1 MSLLGNIWVK
11 LGLRSDDFN
20 KGMDKAHSRAEKFG
34 TAIGKIGAKMV
45 LAWAAV
51 GVAVTR
57 MFKASVDN
65 YQQQEAANRKLQN
78 ALRNTGSAI
87 GTNYDELKR
96 YASELQRVNG
106 FADDATMNAMATLTT
121 FRSVQGDVFKAT
133 IKAAQD
139 MAAFMGTDLNS
150 AVQQLGKALEAP
162 EVGLTMLRRSGV
174 VFTKEMTDGIKA
186 MVKEGKT
193 YEAQLLILEEVNK
206 RFGGAAAA
214 QAETAAGQWQRV
226 KNAFSDLTEYIGRS
240 SEASRGLAR
249 GLAETLEFADRIIS
263 AKSLSAWQKFWAII
277 NSGSKAATEALEAED
292 AERDRVAANVK
303 RHTDTVMA
311 GVRSVEDARA
321 ALAKQEQI
329 YNEAQAKGWKDRAA
343 ESKGAVDA
351 LNAYIT
357 AADEQAEK
365 DRQAAAAA
373 AKEQEEWRKKH
384 TGILNELKDEIA
396 AKEELLAM
404 AKDYT
409 EIRKLNEELKLLRE
423 RQQLLQGGGRPTDN
437 NIAEVDSYGIFKK
450 AGNTP
455 GLEKMLESGI
465 DTSGLK
471 ASTEDVNRWT
481 KSLYDSID
489 VAQEFGAAIQ
499 RGVLDAFDEL
509 ANAIGTGDW
518 DTSALAKALLTP
530 LADAAISAG
539 TIILTTGEA
548 LTALKTALID
558 LFGGGPTGAML
569 AGGALLAVGFAAKAG
584 LAAITRGSTSAGSG
598 GGNPYTYAGGYGAAA
613 SGAGYGGQIELSG
626 SVTVKG
632 QDIQIALDNYN
643 NNRRR

>member
-34 TAIGKIGAKMV
+34 TAVGKIGAKMV

-162 EVGLTMLRRSGV
+162 EMGLTMLRRSGV

-226 KNAFSDLTEYIGRS
+226 KNAFGDLTEYIGRS

-373 AKEQEEWRKKH
+373 AKEQAEWAKQH
-384 TGILNELKDEIA
+384 SGILNQLKDEIA
-396 AKEELLAM
+396 AKEQLLNM
-404 AKDYT
+404 ANDHT
-409 EIRKLNEELKLLRE
+409 EIARLQEELRLLKE
-423 RQQLLQGGGRPTDN
+423 RQKYITDGISTATIGAVKAPGNGVAEATVPISIDTTPLQHSTD
-437 NIAEVDSYGIFKK
+437 EVDDFIDKLKK
-450 AGNTP
+450 QQ
-455 GLEKMLESGI
+455 EKVEDISNGF
-465 DTSGLK
+465 
-471 ASTEDVNRWT
+471 ASALQN
-481 KSLYDSID
+481 
-489 VAQEFGAAIQ
+489 GM
-499 RGVLDAFDEL
+499 LDALDEL
-509 ANAIGTGDW
+509 AVAIGSGEW
-518 DTSALAKALLTP
+518 DTGAMLKALVTP
-530 LADAAISAG
+530 LADMAISAG
-539 TIILTTGEA
+539 VIISGLGEAIQAMKTSLTTLQGPVA
-548 LTALKTALID
+548 IAAGAALI
-558 LFGGGPTGAML
+558 A
-569 AGGALLAVGFAAKAG
+569 AGVAAKAG
-584 LAAITRGSTSAGSG
+584 LAAIARNGGSGSTSGSA
-598 GGNPYTYAGGYGAAA
+598 GNPYTYAGGYGAAA
-613 SGAGYGGQIELSG
+613 AGAGYGGQIELSAN
-626 SVTVKG
+626 VTVKG

>member
-373 AKEQEEWRKKH
+373 AKEQAEWAKQH
-384 TGILNELKDEIA
+384 SGILNQLKDEIA
-396 AKEELLAM
+396 AKEQLLNM
-404 AKDYT
+404 ANDHT
-409 EIRKLNEELKLLRE
+409 EIARLQEELRLLKE
-423 RQQLLQGGGRPTDN
+423 RQKYITDGISTATIGAVKAPGNGVAEATVPISIDTTPLQHSTD
-437 NIAEVDSYGIFKK
+437 EVDAFVDKLKK
-450 AGNTP
+450 QQ
-455 GLEKMLESGI
+455 EKVEDISNGF
-465 DTSGLK
+465 
-471 ASTEDVNRWT
+471 ASALQN
-481 KSLYDSID
+481 
-489 VAQEFGAAIQ
+489 GM
-499 RGVLDAFDEL
+499 LDALDEL
-509 ANAIGTGDW
+509 AVAIGSGEW
-518 DTSALAKALLTP
+518 DTGAMLKALVTP
-530 LADAAISAG
+530 LADMAISAG
-539 TIILTTGEA
+539 VIISGLGEA
-548 LTALKTALID
+548 IEAMKTSLTSLQGPVAIAAGAALI
-558 LFGGGPTGAML
+558 A
-569 AGGALLAVGFAAKAG
+569 AGVAAKAG
-584 LAAITRGSTSAGSG
+584 LAAIAKNGGSGSTAGG
-598 GGNPYTYAGGYGAAA
+598 GGNPYTYAGGFGAAA
-613 SGAGYGGQIELSG
+613 AGAGYGGQIELSG

>member
-34 TAIGKIGAKMV
+34 TAVGKIGAKMV

-57 MFKASVDN
+57 MFKASVEN

-277 NSGSKAATEALEAED
+277 SNGSKAATEALEAED

-373 AKEQEEWRKKH
+373 AKEQAEWAKQH
-384 TGILNELKDEIA
+384 SGILNQLKDEIA
-396 AKEELLAM
+396 AKEQLLNM
-404 AKDYT
+404 ANDHT
-409 EIRKLNEELKLLRE
+409 EIARLQEELRLLKE
-423 RQQLLQGGGRPTDN
+423 RQKYITDGISTATIGAVKAPGNGVAEATVPISIDTTPLQHSTD
-437 NIAEVDSYGIFKK
+437 EVDDFIDKLKK
-450 AGNTP
+450 QQ
-455 GLEKMLESGI
+455 EKVEDISNGF
-465 DTSGLK
+465 
-471 ASTEDVNRWT
+471 ASALQN
-481 KSLYDSID
+481 
-489 VAQEFGAAIQ
+489 GM
-499 RGVLDAFDEL
+499 LDALDEL
-509 ANAIGTGDW
+509 AVAIGTGEW
-518 DTSALAKALLTP
+518 DTGAMLKALVTP
-530 LADAAISAG
+530 LADMAISAG
-539 TIILTTGEA
+539 VIISGLGEAIQAMKTSLTT
-548 LTALKTALID
+548 LQ
-558 LFGGGPTGAML
+558 GPVAIAAGAAFIA
-569 AGGALLAVGFAAKAG
+569 AGVAAKAG
-584 LAAITRGSTSAGSG
+584 LAAIARNGGSGSTSGSA
-598 GGNPYTYAGGYGAAA
+598 GNPYTYAGGYGAAA
-613 SGAGYGGQIELSG
+613 AGAGYGGQIELSG
-626 SVTVKG
+626 NVTVKG

>member
-174 VFTKEMTDGIKA
+174 VFTKEMTDGINA

-263 AKSLSAWQKFWAII
+263 AKSAWQKFWAII
-277 NSGSKAATEALEAED
+277 SNGSKAATEALEAED

-329 YNEAQAKGWKDRAA
+329 YNEAQAKGWKYRAA

-373 AKEQEEWRKKH
+373 AKEQVEWAKQH
-384 TGILNELKDEIA
+384 SGILNQLKDEIA
-396 AKEELLAM
+396 AKEQLLNM
-404 AKDYT
+404 ANDHT
-409 EIRKLNEELKLLRE
+409 EIARLQEELRLLKE
-423 RQQLLQGGGRPTDN
+423 RQKYITDGISTATIGAVKAPGNGVAEATVPISIDTTPLQHSTD
-437 NIAEVDSYGIFKK
+437 EVDDFIDKLKK
-450 AGNTP
+450 QQ
-455 GLEKMLESGI
+455 EKVEDISNGF
-465 DTSGLK
+465 
-471 ASTEDVNRWT
+471 ASALQN
-481 KSLYDSID
+481 
-489 VAQEFGAAIQ
+489 GM
-499 RGVLDAFDEL
+499 LDALDEL
-509 ANAIGTGDW
+509 AVAIGSGEW
-518 DTSALAKALLTP
+518 DTGAMLKALVTP
-530 LADAAISAG
+530 LADMAISAG
-539 TIILTTGEA
+539 VIVSGLGEAIQAMKTSLTTLQGPVA
-548 LTALKTALID
+548 IAAGAALI
-558 LFGGGPTGAML
+558 A
-569 AGGALLAVGFAAKAG
+569 AGVAAKAG
-584 LAAITRGSTSAGSG
+584 LAAIARNGGSGSTSGSA
-598 GGNPYTYAGGYGAAA
+598 GNPYTYAGGYGAAA
-613 SGAGYGGQIELSG
+613 AGAGYGGQIELSG

>member
-34 TAIGKIGAKMV
+34 TAVGKIGAKMV

-57 MFKASVDN
+57 MFKASVEN

-357 AADEQAEK
+357 AADEQTEK

-373 AKEQEEWRKKH
+373 AKEQAEWAKQH
-384 TGILNELKDEIA
+384 SGILNQLKDEIA
-396 AKEELLAM
+396 AKEQLLNM
-404 AKDYT
+404 ANDHT
-409 EIRKLNEELKLLRE
+409 EIARLQEELRLLKE
-423 RQQLLQGGGRPTDN
+423 RQKYITDGISTATIGAVKAPGNGVAEATVPISIDTTPLQHSTD
-437 NIAEVDSYGIFKK
+437 EVDDFIDKLKK
-450 AGNTP
+450 QQ
-455 GLEKMLESGI
+455 EKVEDISNGF
-465 DTSGLK
+465 
-471 ASTEDVNRWT
+471 ASALQN
-481 KSLYDSID
+481 
-489 VAQEFGAAIQ
+489 GM
-499 RGVLDAFDEL
+499 LDALDEL
-509 ANAIGTGDW
+509 AVAIGTGD
-518 DTSALAKALLTP
+518 
-530 LADAAISAG
+530 G
-539 TIILTTGEA
+539 TRA
-548 LTALKTALID
+548 
-558 LFGGGPTGAML
+558 
-569 AGGALLAVGFAAKAG
+569 
-584 LAAITRGSTSAGSG
+584 RC
-598 GGNPYTYAGGYGAAA
+598 
-613 SGAGYGGQIELSG
+613 
-626 SVTVKG
+626 
-632 QDIQIALDNYN
+632 
-643 NNRRR
+643 

>member
-34 TAIGKIGAKMV
+34 TAVGKIGAKMV

-57 MFKASVDN
+57 MFKASVEN

-121 FRSVQGDVFKAT
+121 FRNVQGDVFKDT

-162 EVGLTMLRRSGV
+162 ETGLLALRRAGV
-174 VFTKEMTDGIKA
+174 VFSKETQDGIKA
-186 MVKEGKT
+186 LVKEGKT
-193 YEAQLLILEEVNK
+193 YEAQLLILEEVHK

-226 KNAFSDLTEYIGRS
+226 KNAFGDLTEYIGRS

-357 AADEQAEK
+357 AADEQAER

-373 AKEQEEWRKKH
+373 AKEQAEWAKQH
-384 TGILNELKDEIA
+384 SGILNQLKDEIA
-396 AKEELLAM
+396 AKEQLLNM
-404 AKDYT
+404 ANDHT
-409 EIRKLNEELKLLRE
+409 EIARLQEELRLLKE
-423 RQQLLQGGGRPTDN
+423 RQKYITDGISTATIGAVKAPGNGVAEATVPISIDTTPLQHSTD
-437 NIAEVDSYGIFKK
+437 EVDAFIDKLKK
-450 AGNTP
+450 QQ
-455 GLEKMLESGI
+455 EKVEDISNGF
-465 DTSGLK
+465 
-471 ASTEDVNRWT
+471 ASALQN
-481 KSLYDSID
+481 
-489 VAQEFGAAIQ
+489 GM
-499 RGVLDAFDEL
+499 LDALDEL
-509 ANAIGTGDW
+509 AVAIGSGEW
-518 DTSALAKALLTP
+518 DTGAMLKALVTP
-530 LADAAISAG
+530 LADMAISAG
-539 TIILTTGEA
+539 VIVSGLGEA
-548 LTALKTALID
+548 IEAMKTSLTSLQGPIAIAAGAALI
-558 LFGGGPTGAML
+558 A
-569 AGGALLAVGFAAKAG
+569 AGVAAKAG
-584 LAAITRGSTSAGSG
+584 LAAIARNGGSGSTSGSA
-598 GGNPYTYAGGYGAAA
+598 GNPYTYAGGYGAAA
-613 SGAGYGGQIELSG
+613 AGAGYGGQIELSAN
-626 SVTVKG
+626 VTVKG

>member
-34 TAIGKIGAKMV
+34 TAVGKIGAKMV

-57 MFKASVDN
+57 MFKASVEN

-121 FRSVQGDVFKAT
+121 FRNVQGDVFKDT
-133 IKAAQD
+133 IRAAQD
-139 MAAFMGTDLNS
+139 MAAFMGTDLNG

-162 EVGLTMLRRSGV
+162 ETGLLALRRAGV
-174 VFTKEMTDGIKA
+174 VFSKETQDGIKA
-186 MVKEGKT
+186 LVKEGKT
-193 YEAQLLILEEVNK
+193 YEAQLLILEEVHK

-226 KNAFSDLTEYIGRS
+226 KNAFGDLTEYIGRS

-357 AADEQAEK
+357 AADEQAER

-373 AKEQEEWRKKH
+373 AKEQAEWAKQH
-384 TGILNELKDEIA
+384 SGILNQLKDEIA
-396 AKEELLAM
+396 AKEQLLNM
-404 AKDYT
+404 ANDHT
-409 EIRKLNEELKLLRE
+409 EIARLQEELRLLKE
-423 RQQLLQGGGRPTDN
+423 RQKYITDGISTATIGAVKAPGNGVAEATVPISIDTTPLQHSTD
-437 NIAEVDSYGIFKK
+437 EVDDFIDKLKK
-450 AGNTP
+450 QQ
-455 GLEKMLESGI
+455 EKVEDISNGF
-465 DTSGLK
+465 
-471 ASTEDVNRWT
+471 ASALQN
-481 KSLYDSID
+481 
-489 VAQEFGAAIQ
+489 GM
-499 RGVLDAFDEL
+499 LDALDEL
-509 ANAIGTGDW
+509 AVAIGSGEW
-518 DTSALAKALLTP
+518 DTGAMLKALVTP
-530 LADAAISAG
+530 LADMAISAG
-539 TIILTTGEA
+539 VIVSGLGEAIQAMKTSLTTLQGPIA
-548 LTALKTALID
+548 IAAGAALI
-558 LFGGGPTGAML
+558 A
-569 AGGALLAVGFAAKAG
+569 AGVAAKAG
-584 LAAITRGSTSAGSG
+584 LAAIARNGGSGSTSGSA
-598 GGNPYTYAGGYGAAA
+598 GNPYTYAGGYGAAA
-613 SGAGYGGQIELSG
+613 AGAGYGGQIELSAN
-626 SVTVKG
+626 VTVKG

>member
-11 LGLRSDDFN
+11 LGLKSDDFQR
-20 KGMDKAHSRAEKFG
+20 GMDKAHSRAEKFG

-139 MAAFMGTDLNS
+139 MAAFMGTDLNT

-174 VFTKEMTDGIKA
+174 VFTQEMTDGIKA

-214 QAETAAGQWQRV
+214 QAETAAGQWKRV
-226 KNAFSDLTEYIGRS
+226 SNAFGDLTEHIGRS

-249 GLAETLEFADRIIS
+249 GLAETLEFADSIIS

-277 NSGSKAATEALEAED
+277 SNGSKAATKALEAED

-311 GVRSVEDARA
+311 GVRSVEDART
-321 ALAKQEQI
+321 ALAQQEQI

-357 AADEQAEK
+357 AADEQAER
-365 DRQAAAAA
+365 DREAAAAA
-373 AKEQEEWRKKH
+373 AKEQAEWAKQH
-384 TGILNELKDEIA
+384 SGILNQLNDEIA
-396 AKEELLAM
+396 AKETLLNM
-404 AKDYT
+404 AQDRT
-409 EIRKLNEELKLLRE
+409 EIARLQEELRLLRE
-423 RQQLLQGGGRPTDN
+423 RQKYITDGVSTATIGAVSAPTGKAEASVPISIDTTPLQHSTDD
-437 NIAEVDSYGIFKK
+437 VDAF
-450 AGNTP
+450 
-455 GLEKMLESGI
+455 LEKLRKQQEQAEDISNGF
-465 DTSGLK
+465 
-471 ASTEDVNRWT
+471 ASALQN
-481 KSLYDSID
+481 
-489 VAQEFGAAIQ
+489 GM
-499 RGVLDAFDEL
+499 LDALDEL

-518 DTSALAKALLTP
+518 DTGAMLKALVTP
-530 LADAAISAG
+530 LADMAISAG
-539 TIILTTGEA
+539 VIVSGLGEA
-548 LTALKTALID
+548 IEAMKTSLTSLQGPVAIAAGAALI
-558 LFGGGPTGAML
+558 A
-569 AGGALLAVGFAAKAG
+569 AGVAAKAG
-584 LAAITRGSTSAGSG
+584 LAAIAKNGGSGSTAGSA
-598 GGNPYTYAGGYGAAA
+598 GNPYTYAGGFGAAA
-613 SGAGYGGQIELSG
+613 AGAGYGGQIELSG

>member
-226 KNAFSDLTEYIGRS
+226 RNAFSDLTEYIGRS

-311 GVRSVEDARA
+311 GVQNVEDARA

-373 AKEQEEWRKKH
+373 AKEQAEWAKQH
-384 TGILNELKDEIA
+384 SGILNQLKDEIA
-396 AKEELLAM
+396 AKEQLLNM
-404 AKDYT
+404 ANDHT
-409 EIRKLNEELKLLRE
+409 EIARLQEELRLLKE
-423 RQQLLQGGGRPTDN
+423 RQKYITDGISTATIGAVKAPGNGVAEATVPISIDTTPLQHTTD
-437 NIAEVDSYGIFKK
+437 EVDAFVDKLKK
-450 AGNTP
+450 QQ
-455 GLEKMLESGI
+455 EKVEDISNGF
-465 DTSGLK
+465 
-471 ASTEDVNRWT
+471 ASALQN
-481 KSLYDSID
+481 
-489 VAQEFGAAIQ
+489 GM
-499 RGVLDAFDEL
+499 LDALDEL
-509 ANAIGTGDW
+509 AVAIGTGEW
-518 DTSALAKALLTP
+518 DTGAMLKALVTP
-530 LADAAISAG
+530 LADMAISAG
-539 TIILTTGEA
+539 VIISGLGEAIQAMKTSLTTLQGPVA
-548 LTALKTALID
+548 IAAGAALI
-558 LFGGGPTGAML
+558 A
-569 AGGALLAVGFAAKAG
+569 AGVAAKAG
-584 LAAITRGSTSAGSG
+584 LAAIARNGGSGSTSGSA
-598 GGNPYTYAGGYGAAA
+598 GNPYTYAGGYGAAA
-613 SGAGYGGQIELSG
+613 AGAGYGGQIELSG

>member
-34 TAIGKIGAKMV
+34 TAVGKIGAKMV

-57 MFKASVDN
+57 MFKASVEN

-174 VFTKEMTDGIKA
+174 VFTKEMTDGINA

-226 KNAFSDLTEYIGRS
+226 SNAFGDLTEHIGRS

-373 AKEQEEWRKKH
+373 AKEQAEWAKQH
-384 TGILNELKDEIA
+384 SGILNQLKDEIA
-396 AKEELLAM
+396 AKEQLLNM
-404 AKDYT
+404 ANDHT
-409 EIRKLNEELKLLRE
+409 EIARLQEELRLLKE
-423 RQQLLQGGGRPTDN
+423 RQKYITDGISTATIGAVKAPGNGVAEATVPISIDTTPLQHSTD
-437 NIAEVDSYGIFKK
+437 EVDAFVDKLKK
-450 AGNTP
+450 QQ
-455 GLEKMLESGI
+455 EKVEDISNGF
-465 DTSGLK
+465 
-471 ASTEDVNRWT
+471 ASALQN
-481 KSLYDSID
+481 
-489 VAQEFGAAIQ
+489 GM
-499 RGVLDAFDEL
+499 LDALDEL
-509 ANAIGTGDW
+509 AVAIGSGEW
-518 DTSALAKALLTP
+518 DTAEVGSGSTRYGPITGKPSDYLQPGKALDCFG
-530 LADAAISAG
+530 ADADLSYKEIMVKYA
-539 TIILTTGEA
+539 
-548 LTALKTALID
+548 TANYVSHYFTMAQ
-558 LFGGGPTGAML
+558 
-569 AGGALLAVGFAAKAG
+569 
-584 LAAITRGSTSAGSG
+584 S
-598 GGNPYTYAGGYGAAA
+598 
-613 SGAGYGGQIELSG
+613 
-626 SVTVKG
+626 
-632 QDIQIALDNYN
+632 QDIQIRTSGYAKFASQQIPQAILDGAPVTVTGIASIYTGSTPPGVQISLIDEPSVSVVLE
-643 NNRRR
+643 

>member
-34 TAIGKIGAKMV
+34 TAVGKIGAKMV

-57 MFKASVDN
+57 MFKASVEN

-121 FRSVQGDVFKAT
+121 FRNVQGDVFKDT
-133 IKAAQD
+133 IRAAQD

-150 AVQQLGKALEAP
+150 TVQQLGKALEAP
-162 EVGLTMLRRSGV
+162 ETGLLALRRAGV
-174 VFTKEMTDGIKA
+174 VFSKETQDGIKA
-186 MVKEGKT
+186 LVKEGKT
-193 YEAQLLILEEVNK
+193 YEAQLLILEEVHK

-226 KNAFSDLTEYIGRS
+226 KNAFGDLTEYIGRS

-373 AKEQEEWRKKH
+373 AKEQAEWAKQH
-384 TGILNELKDEIA
+384 SGILNQLKDEIA
-396 AKEELLAM
+396 AKEQLLNM
-404 AKDYT
+404 ANDHT
-409 EIRKLNEELKLLRE
+409 EIARLQEELRLLKE
-423 RQQLLQGGGRPTDN
+423 RQKYITDGISTATIGAVKAPGNGVAEATVPISIDTTPLQHSTD
-437 NIAEVDSYGIFKK
+437 EVDDFIDKLKK
-450 AGNTP
+450 QQ
-455 GLEKMLESGI
+455 EKVEDISNGF
-465 DTSGLK
+465 
-471 ASTEDVNRWT
+471 ASALQN
-481 KSLYDSID
+481 
-489 VAQEFGAAIQ
+489 GM
-499 RGVLDAFDEL
+499 LDALDEL
-509 ANAIGTGDW
+509 AVAIGSGEW
-518 DTSALAKALLTP
+518 DTGAMLKALVTP
-530 LADAAISAG
+530 LADMAISAG
-539 TIILTTGEA
+539 VIVSGLGEAIQAMKTSLTTLQGPIA
-548 LTALKTALID
+548 IAAGAALI
-558 LFGGGPTGAML
+558 A
-569 AGGALLAVGFAAKAG
+569 AGVAAKAG
-584 LAAITRGSTSAGSG
+584 LAAIARNGGSGSTSGSA
-598 GGNPYTYAGGYGAAA
+598 GNPYTYAGGYGAAA
-613 SGAGYGGQIELSG
+613 AGAGYGGQIELSG

>member
-277 NSGSKAATEALEAED
+277 SNGSKAATEALEAED

-373 AKEQEEWRKKH
+373 AKEQAEWAKQH
-384 TGILNELKDEIA
+384 SGILNQLKDEIA
-396 AKEELLAM
+396 AKEQLLNM
-404 AKDYT
+404 ANDHT
-409 EIRKLNEELKLLRE
+409 EIARLQEELRLLKE
-423 RQQLLQGGGRPTDN
+423 RQKYITDGISTATIGAVKAPGNGVAEATVPISIDTTPLQHSTD
-437 NIAEVDSYGIFKK
+437 EVDAFVDKLKK
-450 AGNTP
+450 QQ
-455 GLEKMLESGI
+455 EKVEDISNGF
-465 DTSGLK
+465 
-471 ASTEDVNRWT
+471 ASALQN
-481 KSLYDSID
+481 
-489 VAQEFGAAIQ
+489 GM
-499 RGVLDAFDEL
+499 LDALDEL
-509 ANAIGTGDW
+509 AVAIGTGEW
-518 DTSALAKALLTP
+518 DTGAMLKALVTP
-530 LADAAISAG
+530 LADMAISAG
-539 TIILTTGEA
+539 VIVSGLGEAIQAMKTSLTTLQGPVA
-548 LTALKTALID
+548 IAAGAALI
-558 LFGGGPTGAML
+558 A
-569 AGGALLAVGFAAKAG
+569 AGVAAKAG
-584 LAAITRGSTSAGSG
+584 LAAIARNGGSGSTSG
-598 GGNPYTYAGGYGAAA
+598 GAGNPYTYAGGYGAAA
-613 SGAGYGGQIELSG
+613 AGAGYGGQIELSAN
-626 SVTVKG
+626 VTVKG

>member
-34 TAIGKIGAKMV
+34 TAVGKIGAKMV

-57 MFKASVDN
+57 MFKASVEN

-121 FRSVQGDVFKAT
+121 FRNVQGDVFKDT
-133 IKAAQD
+133 IRAAQD

-162 EVGLTMLRRSGV
+162 ETGLLALRRAGV
-174 VFTKEMTDGIKA
+174 VFSKETQDGIKA
-186 MVKEGKT
+186 LVKEGKT
-193 YEAQLLILEEVNK
+193 YEAQLLILEEVHK

-226 KNAFSDLTEYIGRS
+226 KNAFGDLTEYIGRS

-373 AKEQEEWRKKH
+373 AKEQAEWAKQH
-384 TGILNELKDEIA
+384 SGILNQLKDEIA
-396 AKEELLAM
+396 AKEQLLNM
-404 AKDYT
+404 ANDHT
-409 EIRKLNEELKLLRE
+409 EIARLQEELRLLKE
-423 RQQLLQGGGRPTDN
+423 RQKYITDGISTATIGAVKAPGNGVAEATVPISIDTTPLQHSTD
-437 NIAEVDSYGIFKK
+437 EVDDFIDKLKK
-450 AGNTP
+450 QQ
-455 GLEKMLESGI
+455 EKVEDISNGF
-465 DTSGLK
+465 
-471 ASTEDVNRWT
+471 ASALQN
-481 KSLYDSID
+481 
-489 VAQEFGAAIQ
+489 GM
-499 RGVLDAFDEL
+499 LDALDEL
-509 ANAIGTGDW
+509 AVAIGSGEW
-518 DTSALAKALLTP
+518 DTGAMLKALVTP
-530 LADAAISAG
+530 LADMAISAG
-539 TIILTTGEA
+539 VIVSGLGEAIQAMKTSLTTLQGPIA
-548 LTALKTALID
+548 IAAGAALI
-558 LFGGGPTGAML
+558 A
-569 AGGALLAVGFAAKAG
+569 AGVAAKAG
-584 LAAITRGSTSAGSG
+584 LAAIARNGGSGSTSG

-613 SGAGYGGQIELSG
+613 AGAGYGGQIELSG

>member
-34 TAIGKIGAKMV
+34 TAVGKIGAKMV

-277 NSGSKAATEALEAED
+277 NNGSKAATEALEAED

-373 AKEQEEWRKKH
+373 AKEQAEWAKQH
-384 TGILNELKDEIA
+384 SGILNQLKDEIA
-396 AKEELLAM
+396 AKEQLLNM
-404 AKDYT
+404 ANDHT
-409 EIRKLNEELKLLRE
+409 EIARLQEELRLLKE
-423 RQQLLQGGGRPTDN
+423 RQKYITDGISTATIGAVKAPGNGVAEATVPISIDTTPLQHSTD
-437 NIAEVDSYGIFKK
+437 EVDDFIDKLKK
-450 AGNTP
+450 QQ
-455 GLEKMLESGI
+455 EKVEDISNGF
-465 DTSGLK
+465 
-471 ASTEDVNRWT
+471 ASALQN
-481 KSLYDSID
+481 
-489 VAQEFGAAIQ
+489 GM
-499 RGVLDAFDEL
+499 LDALDEL
-509 ANAIGTGDW
+509 AVAIGSGEW
-518 DTSALAKALLTP
+518 DTGAMLKALVTP
-530 LADAAISAG
+530 LADMAISAG
-539 TIILTTGEA
+539 VIISGLGEA
-548 LTALKTALID
+548 IEAMKTSLTSLQGPVAIAAGAALI
-558 LFGGGPTGAML
+558 A
-569 AGGALLAVGFAAKAG
+569 AGVAAKAG
-584 LAAITRGSTSAGSG
+584 LAAIAKNGGKGSTSGSA
-598 GGNPYTYAGGYGAAA
+598 GNPYTYAGGYGAAA

>member
-277 NSGSKAATEALEAED
+277 SNGSKAATEALEAED

-373 AKEQEEWRKKH
+373 AKEQAEWAKQH
-384 TGILNELKDEIA
+384 SGILNQLKDEIA
-396 AKEELLAM
+396 AKEQLLNM
-404 AKDYT
+404 ANDHT
-409 EIRKLNEELKLLRE
+409 EIARLQEELRLLKE
-423 RQQLLQGGGRPTDN
+423 RQKYITDGISTATIGAVKAPGNGVAEATVPISIDTTPLQHTTD
-437 NIAEVDSYGIFKK
+437 EVDAFVDKLKK
-450 AGNTP
+450 QQ
-455 GLEKMLESGI
+455 EKVEDISNGF
-465 DTSGLK
+465 
-471 ASTEDVNRWT
+471 ASALQN
-481 KSLYDSID
+481 
-489 VAQEFGAAIQ
+489 GM
-499 RGVLDAFDEL
+499 LDALDEL
-509 ANAIGTGDW
+509 AIAIGTGEW
-518 DTSALAKALLTP
+518 DTGAMLKALVTP
-530 LADAAISAG
+530 LADMAISAG
-539 TIILTTGEA
+539 VIISGLGEAIQAMKTSLTTLQGPVA
-548 LTALKTALID
+548 IAAGAALI
-558 LFGGGPTGAML
+558 A
-569 AGGALLAVGFAAKAG
+569 AGVAAKAG
-584 LAAITRGSTSAGSG
+584 LAAIARNGGSGSTSGSA
-598 GGNPYTYAGGYGAAA
+598 GNPYTYAGGYGAAA
-613 SGAGYGGQIELSG
+613 AGAGYGGQIELSAN
-626 SVTVKG
+626 VTVKG

>member
-373 AKEQEEWRKKH
+373 AKEQAEWAKQH
-384 TGILNELKDEIA
+384 SGILNQLKDEIA
-396 AKEELLAM
+396 AKEQLLNM
-404 AKDYT
+404 ANDHT
-409 EIRKLNEELKLLRE
+409 EIARLQEELRLLKE
-423 RQQLLQGGGRPTDN
+423 RQKYITDGISTATIGAVKAPGNGVAEATVPISIDTTPLQHSTD
-437 NIAEVDSYGIFKK
+437 EVDDFIDKLKK
-450 AGNTP
+450 QQ
-455 GLEKMLESGI
+455 EKVEDISNGF
-465 DTSGLK
+465 
-471 ASTEDVNRWT
+471 ASALQN
-481 KSLYDSID
+481 
-489 VAQEFGAAIQ
+489 GM
-499 RGVLDAFDEL
+499 LDALDEL
-509 ANAIGTGDW
+509 AVAIGTGEW
-518 DTSALAKALLTP
+518 DTGAMLKALVTP
-530 LADAAISAG
+530 LADMAISAG
-539 TIILTTGEA
+539 VIVSGLGEAIQAMKTSLTTLQGPVA
-548 LTALKTALID
+548 IAAGAALI
-558 LFGGGPTGAML
+558 A
-569 AGGALLAVGFAAKAG
+569 AGVAAKAG
-584 LAAITRGSTSAGSG
+584 LAAIARNG
-598 GGNPYTYAGGYGAAA
+598 G
-613 SGAGYGGQIELSG
+613 
-626 SVTVKG
+626 
-632 QDIQIALDNYN
+632 
-643 NNRRR
+643 

>member
-34 TAIGKIGAKMV
+34 TAVGKIGAKMV

-51 GVAVTR
+51 GVALTR

-65 YQQQEAANRKLQN
+65 FNQQQAANIKLQA
-78 ALRNTGSAI
+78 ALQKTGSAI
-87 GTNYDELKR
+87 GANYDELR
-96 YASELQRVNG
+96 QYASELQKVNG
-106 FADDATMNAMATLTT
+106 YADDATMSAMATLTT
-121 FRSVQGDVFKAT
+121 FRSVQGRVFKDT

-139 MAAFMGTDLNS
+139 MAAFMGTDLNT

-162 EVGLTMLRRSGV
+162 EIGITMLRRSGV
-174 VFTKEMTDGIKA
+174 IFTKEMTDGIKRLVA
-186 MVKEGKT
+186 EGKT
-193 YEAQLLILEEVNK
+193 AEAQMAILEEVNK
-206 RFGGAAAA
+206 RFGGEAAR
-214 QAETAAGQWQRV
+214 QAETAAGAWKRV
-226 KNAFSDLTEYIGRS
+226 GMAFGDLSEHIGAATNATRGLANSLASALETADKIIS
-240 SEASRGLAR
+240 SEALTRWEKFKVIFLGIGQAKAADKMVAFDKANREAAEHAAEYAKRQVEGITTIEEAQQRLAREERGLEKATNDQR
-249 GLAETLEFADRIIS
+249 KADHRAAIDAIKAEMGALNERK
-263 AKSLSAWQKFWAII
+263 AK
-277 NSGSKAATEALEAED
+277 EEED
-292 AERDRVAANVK
+292 A
-303 RHTDTVMA
+303 
-311 GVRSVEDARA
+311 
-321 ALAKQEQI
+321 
-329 YNEAQAKGWKDRAA
+329 
-343 ESKGAVDA
+343 
-351 LNAYIT
+351 
-357 AADEQAEK
+357 
-365 DRQAAAAA
+365 RQAAAR
-373 AKEQEEWRKKH
+373 AKEEAERLKKWREEH

-396 AKEELLAM
+396 AKETLLRM
-404 AKDYT
+404 SQDYS
-409 EIRKLNEELKLLRE
+409 EIQRLNEELKLLRE
-423 RQQLLQGGGRPTDN
+423 RQELLKSGRRPTDN
-437 NIAEVDSYGIFKK
+437 NIAAIDGSGLKDSLAV
-450 AGNTP
+450 AGP
-455 GLEKMLESGI
+455 GI
-465 DTSGLK
+465 DTSALR
-471 ASTEDVNRWT
+471 ASTEEVNRFT

-613 SGAGYGGQIELSG
+613 AGAGYGGQIELSG
-626 SVTVKG
+626 NVTVKG

>member
-34 TAIGKIGAKMV
+34 TAVGKIGAKMV

-57 MFKASVDN
+57 MFKASVEN

-373 AKEQEEWRKKH
+373 AKEQAEWAKQH
-384 TGILNELKDEIA
+384 SGILNQLKDEIA
-396 AKEELLAM
+396 AKEQLLNM
-404 AKDYT
+404 ANDHT
-409 EIRKLNEELKLLRE
+409 EIARLQEELRLLKE
-423 RQQLLQGGGRPTDN
+423 RQKYITDGISTATIGAVKAPGNGVAEATVPISIDTTPLQHSTD
-437 NIAEVDSYGIFKK
+437 EVDDFIDKLKK
-450 AGNTP
+450 QQ
-455 GLEKMLESGI
+455 EKVEDISNGF
-465 DTSGLK
+465 
-471 ASTEDVNRWT
+471 ASALQN
-481 KSLYDSID
+481 
-489 VAQEFGAAIQ
+489 GM
-499 RGVLDAFDEL
+499 LDALDEL
-509 ANAIGTGDW
+509 AVAIGTGEW
-518 DTSALAKALLTP
+518 DTGAMLKALVTP
-530 LADAAISAG
+530 LADMAISAG
-539 TIILTTGEA
+539 VIISGLGEA
-548 LTALKTALID
+548 IEAMKTSLTSLQGPVAIAAGAALI
-558 LFGGGPTGAML
+558 A
-569 AGGALLAVGFAAKAG
+569 AGVAAKAG
-584 LAAITRGSTSAGSG
+584 LAAIARNGGSGSTSGSA
-598 GGNPYTYAGGYGAAA
+598 GNPYTYAGGYGAAA
-613 SGAGYGGQIELSG
+613 AGAGYGGQIELSG
-626 SVTVKG
+626 NVTVKG

>member
-34 TAIGKIGAKMV
+34 TAVGKIGAKMV

-57 MFKASVDN
+57 MFKASVEN

-121 FRSVQGDVFKAT
+121 FRNVQGDVFKDT
-133 IKAAQD
+133 IRAAQD

-162 EVGLTMLRRSGV
+162 ETGLLALRRAGV
-174 VFTKEMTDGIKA
+174 VFSKETQDGIKA
-186 MVKEGKT
+186 LVKEGKT
-193 YEAQLLILEEVNK
+193 YEAQLLILEEVHK

-226 KNAFSDLTEYIGRS
+226 KNAFGDLTEYIGRS

-311 GVRSVEDARA
+311 GVRNVEDARA

-373 AKEQEEWRKKH
+373 AKEQAEWAKQH
-384 TGILNELKDEIA
+384 SGILNQLKDEIA
-396 AKEELLAM
+396 AKEQLLNM
-404 AKDYT
+404 ANDHT
-409 EIRKLNEELKLLRE
+409 EIARLQEELRLLKE
-423 RQQLLQGGGRPTDN
+423 RQKYITDGISTATIGAVKAPGNGVAEATVPISIDTTPLQHSTD
-437 NIAEVDSYGIFKK
+437 EVDDFIDKLKK
-450 AGNTP
+450 QQ
-455 GLEKMLESGI
+455 EKVEDISNGF
-465 DTSGLK
+465 
-471 ASTEDVNRWT
+471 ASALQN
-481 KSLYDSID
+481 
-489 VAQEFGAAIQ
+489 GM
-499 RGVLDAFDEL
+499 LDALDEL
-509 ANAIGTGDW
+509 AVAIGSGEW
-518 DTSALAKALLTP
+518 DTGAMLKALVTP
-530 LADAAISAG
+530 LADMAISAG
-539 TIILTTGEA
+539 VIVSGLGEAIQAMKTSLTTLQGPIA
-548 LTALKTALID
+548 IAAGAALI
-558 LFGGGPTGAML
+558 A
-569 AGGALLAVGFAAKAG
+569 AGVAAKAG
-584 LAAITRGSTSAGSG
+584 LAAIARNGGSSSTAGSA
-598 GGNPYTYAGGYGAAA
+598 GNPYTYAGGYGAAA
-613 SGAGYGGQIELSG
+613 AGAGYGGQIELSG

>member
-1 MSLLGNIWVK
+1 
-11 LGLRSDDFN
+11 
-20 KGMDKAHSRAEKFG
+20 MDKAHSRAEKFG

-277 NSGSKAATEALEAED
+277 SNGSKAATEALEAED

-373 AKEQEEWRKKH
+373 AKEQAEWAKQH
-384 TGILNELKDEIA
+384 SGILNQLKDEIA
-396 AKEELLAM
+396 AKEQLLNM
-404 AKDYT
+404 ANDHT
-409 EIRKLNEELKLLRE
+409 EIARLQEELRLLKE
-423 RQQLLQGGGRPTDN
+423 RQKYITDGISTATIGAVKAPGNGVAEATVPISIDTTPLQHSTD
-437 NIAEVDSYGIFKK
+437 EVDDFIDKLKK
-450 AGNTP
+450 QQ
-455 GLEKMLESGI
+455 EKVEDISNGF
-465 DTSGLK
+465 
-471 ASTEDVNRWT
+471 ASALQN
-481 KSLYDSID
+481 
-489 VAQEFGAAIQ
+489 GM
-499 RGVLDAFDEL
+499 LDALDEL
-509 ANAIGTGDW
+509 AVAIGSGEW
-518 DTSALAKALLTP
+518 DTGAMLKALVTP
-530 LADAAISAG
+530 LADMAISAG
-539 TIILTTGEA
+539 VIISGLGEA
-548 LTALKTALID
+548 IEAMKTSLTSLQGPVAIAAGAALI
-558 LFGGGPTGAML
+558 A
-569 AGGALLAVGFAAKAG
+569 AGVAAKAG
-584 LAAITRGSTSAGSG
+584 LAAIARNGGSGSTSGSA
-598 GGNPYTYAGGYGAAA
+598 GNPYTYAGGYGAAA
-613 SGAGYGGQIELSG
+613 AGAGYGGQIELSG
-626 SVTVKG
+626 NVTVKG

>member
-373 AKEQEEWRKKH
+373 AKEQVEWAKQH
-384 TGILNELKDEIA
+384 SGILNQLKDEIA
-396 AKEELLAM
+396 AKEQLLNM
-404 AKDYT
+404 ANDHT
-409 EIRKLNEELKLLRE
+409 EIARLQEELRLLKE
-423 RQQLLQGGGRPTDN
+423 RQKYITDGISTATIGAVKAPGNGVAEATVPISIDTTPLQHSTD
-437 NIAEVDSYGIFKK
+437 EVDAFVDKLKK
-450 AGNTP
+450 QQ
-455 GLEKMLESGI
+455 EKVEDISNGF
-465 DTSGLK
+465 
-471 ASTEDVNRWT
+471 ASALQN
-481 KSLYDSID
+481 
-489 VAQEFGAAIQ
+489 GM
-499 RGVLDAFDEL
+499 LDALDEL
-509 ANAIGTGDW
+509 AVAIGSGEW
-518 DTSALAKALLTP
+518 DTGAMLKALVTP
-530 LADAAISAG
+530 LADMAISAG
-539 TIILTTGEA
+539 VIISGLGEA
-548 LTALKTALID
+548 IEAMKTSLTSLQGPVAIAAGAALI
-558 LFGGGPTGAML
+558 A
-569 AGGALLAVGFAAKAG
+569 AGVAAKAG
-584 LAAITRGSTSAGSG
+584 LAAIAKNGGSGSTAGG
-598 GGNPYTYAGGYGAAA
+598 GGNPYTYAGGFGAAA
-613 SGAGYGGQIELSG
+613 AGAGYGGQIELSG

>member
-34 TAIGKIGAKMV
+34 TAVGKIGAKMV

-373 AKEQEEWRKKH
+373 AKEQVEWAKQH
-384 TGILNELKDEIA
+384 SGILNQLKDEIA
-396 AKEELLAM
+396 AKEQLLNM
-404 AKDYT
+404 ANDHT
-409 EIRKLNEELKLLRE
+409 EIARLQEELRLLKE
-423 RQQLLQGGGRPTDN
+423 RQKYITDGISTATIGAVKAPGNGVAEATVPISIDTTPLQHSTD
-437 NIAEVDSYGIFKK
+437 EVDDFIDKLKK
-450 AGNTP
+450 QQ
-455 GLEKMLESGI
+455 EKVEDISNGF
-465 DTSGLK
+465 
-471 ASTEDVNRWT
+471 ASALQN
-481 KSLYDSID
+481 
-489 VAQEFGAAIQ
+489 GM
-499 RGVLDAFDEL
+499 LDALDEL
-509 ANAIGTGDW
+509 AVAIGSGEW
-518 DTSALAKALLTP
+518 DTGAMLKALVTP
-530 LADAAISAG
+530 LADMAISAG
-539 TIILTTGEA
+539 VIISGLGEA
-548 LTALKTALID
+548 IEAMKTSLTSLQGPVAIAAGAALI
-558 LFGGGPTGAML
+558 A
-569 AGGALLAVGFAAKAG
+569 AGVAAKAG
-584 LAAITRGSTSAGSG
+584 LAAIAKNGGSGSTAGG
-598 GGNPYTYAGGYGAAA
+598 GGNPYTYAGGFGAAA
-613 SGAGYGGQIELSG
+613 AGAGYGGQIELSG

>member
-34 TAIGKIGAKMV
+34 TAVGKIGAKMV

-277 NSGSKAATEALEAED
+277 SNGSKAATEALEAED

-373 AKEQEEWRKKH
+373 AKEQAEWAKQH
-384 TGILNELKDEIA
+384 SGILNQLKDEIA
-396 AKEELLAM
+396 AKEQLLNM
-404 AKDYT
+404 ANDHT
-409 EIRKLNEELKLLRE
+409 EIARLQEELRLLKE
-423 RQQLLQGGGRPTDN
+423 RQKYITDGISTATIGAVKAPGNGVAEATVPISIDTTPLQHSTD
-437 NIAEVDSYGIFKK
+437 EVDAFVDKLKK
-450 AGNTP
+450 QQ
-455 GLEKMLESGI
+455 EKVEDISNGF
-465 DTSGLK
+465 
-471 ASTEDVNRWT
+471 ASALQN
-481 KSLYDSID
+481 
-489 VAQEFGAAIQ
+489 GM
-499 RGVLDAFDEL
+499 LDALDEL
-509 ANAIGTGDW
+509 AVAIGTGEW
-518 DTSALAKALLTP
+518 DTGAMLKALVTP
-530 LADAAISAG
+530 LADMAISAG
-539 TIILTTGEA
+539 VIISGLGEA
-548 LTALKTALID
+548 IEAMKTSLTSLQGPVAIAAGAALI
-558 LFGGGPTGAML
+558 A
-569 AGGALLAVGFAAKAG
+569 AGVAAKAG
-584 LAAITRGSTSAGSG
+584 LAAIARNGGSGSTSGSA
-598 GGNPYTYAGGYGAAA
+598 GNPYTYAGGYGAAA
-613 SGAGYGGQIELSG
+613 AGAGYGGQIELSG
-626 SVTVKG
+626 NVTVKG

>member
-34 TAIGKIGAKMV
+34 TAVGKIGAKMV

-57 MFKASVDN
+57 MFKASVEN

-121 FRSVQGDVFKAT
+121 FRNVQGDVFKET
-133 IKAAQD
+133 IRAAQD

-162 EVGLTMLRRSGV
+162 ETGLLALRRAGV
-174 VFTKEMTDGIKA
+174 VFSKETQDGIKA
-186 MVKEGKT
+186 LVKEGKT
-193 YEAQLLILEEVNK
+193 YEAQLLILEEVHK

-226 KNAFSDLTEYIGRS
+226 KNAFGDLTEYIGRS

-357 AADEQAEK
+357 AADEQAER

-373 AKEQEEWRKKH
+373 AKEQAEWAKQH
-384 TGILNELKDEIA
+384 SGILNQLKDEIA
-396 AKEELLAM
+396 AKEQLLNM
-404 AKDYT
+404 ANDHT
-409 EIRKLNEELKLLRE
+409 EIARLQEELRLLKE
-423 RQQLLQGGGRPTDN
+423 RQKYITDGISTATIGAVKAPGNGVAEATVPISIDTTPLQHSTD
-437 NIAEVDSYGIFKK
+437 EVDDFIDKLKK
-450 AGNTP
+450 QQ
-455 GLEKMLESGI
+455 EKVEDISNGF
-465 DTSGLK
+465 
-471 ASTEDVNRWT
+471 ASALQN
-481 KSLYDSID
+481 
-489 VAQEFGAAIQ
+489 GM
-499 RGVLDAFDEL
+499 LDALDEL
-509 ANAIGTGDW
+509 AVAIGSGEW
-518 DTSALAKALLTP
+518 DTGAMLKALVTP
-530 LADAAISAG
+530 LADMAISAG
-539 TIILTTGEA
+539 VIISGLGEAIQAMKTSLTTLQGPVA
-548 LTALKTALID
+548 IAAGAALI
-558 LFGGGPTGAML
+558 A
-569 AGGALLAVGFAAKAG
+569 AGVAAKAG
-584 LAAITRGSTSAGSG
+584 LAAIARNGGSGSTSGSA
-598 GGNPYTYAGGYGAAA
+598 GNPYTYAGGYGAAA
-613 SGAGYGGQIELSG
+613 AGAGYGGQIELSG
-626 SVTVKG
+626 NLTVKG

>member
-34 TAIGKIGAKMV
+34 TAVGKIGAKMV

-277 NSGSKAATEALEAED
+277 SNGSKAATEALEAED

-373 AKEQEEWRKKH
+373 AKEQAEWAKQH
-384 TGILNELKDEIA
+384 SGILNQLKDEIA
-396 AKEELLAM
+396 AKEQLLNM
-404 AKDYT
+404 ANDHT
-409 EIRKLNEELKLLRE
+409 EIARLQEELRLLKE
-423 RQQLLQGGGRPTDN
+423 RQKYITDGISTATIGAVKAPGNGVAEATVPISIDTTPLQHSTD
-437 NIAEVDSYGIFKK
+437 EVDAFVDKLKK
-450 AGNTP
+450 QQ
-455 GLEKMLESGI
+455 EKVEDISNGF
-465 DTSGLK
+465 
-471 ASTEDVNRWT
+471 ASALQN
-481 KSLYDSID
+481 
-489 VAQEFGAAIQ
+489 GM
-499 RGVLDAFDEL
+499 LDALDEL
-509 ANAIGTGDW
+509 AVAIGTGEW
-518 DTSALAKALLTP
+518 DTGAMLKALVTP
-530 LADAAISAG
+530 LADMAISAG
-539 TIILTTGEA
+539 VIISGLGEA
-548 LTALKTALID
+548 IEAMKTSLTSLQGPVAIAAGAALI
-558 LFGGGPTGAML
+558 A
-569 AGGALLAVGFAAKAG
+569 AGVAAKAG
-584 LAAITRGSTSAGSG
+584 LAAIARNGGSGSTSGSA
-598 GGNPYTYAGGYGAAA
+598 GNPYTYAGGYGTAAA
-613 SGAGYGGQIELSG
+613 GAGYGGQIELSAN
-626 SVTVKG
+626 VTVKG

>member
-34 TAIGKIGAKMV
+34 TAVGKIGAKMV

-51 GVAVTR
+51 GVALTR

-65 YQQQEAANRKLQN
+65 FNQQQAANIKLQA
-78 ALRNTGSAI
+78 ALQKTGSAI
-87 GTNYDELKR
+87 GANYDELR
-96 YASELQRVNG
+96 QYASELQKVNG
-106 FADDATMNAMATLTT
+106 YADDATMSAMATLTT
-121 FRSVQGDVFKAT
+121 FRSVQGRVFKDT

-139 MAAFMGTDLNS
+139 MAAFMGTDLNT

-162 EVGLTMLRRSGV
+162 EIGITMLRRSGV
-174 VFTKEMTDGIKA
+174 IFTKEMTDGIKRLVA
-186 MVKEGKT
+186 EGKT
-193 YEAQLLILEEVNK
+193 AEAQMAILEEVNK
-206 RFGGAAAA
+206 RFGGEAAR
-214 QAETAAGQWQRV
+214 QAETTAGAWKRVGMAFGDLSEHIGAAT
-226 KNAFSDLTEYIGRS
+226 NATRGLANSLAGALETADQIIS
-240 SEASRGLAR
+240 SEALTRWEKFKVIFLGIGQAKAADKMVAFDKANREAAEHAAEYAKRQAEGITTIEEAQQRLAREERGLEKATNDQR
-249 GLAETLEFADRIIS
+249 KAD
-263 AKSLSAWQKFWAII
+263 
-277 NSGSKAATEALEAED
+277 
-292 AERDRVAANVK
+292 
-303 RHTDTVMA
+303 H
-311 GVRSVEDARA
+311 RA
-321 ALAKQEQI
+321 AIDAIK
-329 YNEAQAKGWKDRAA
+329 A
-343 ESKGAVDA
+343 EMGA
-351 LNAYIT
+351 LNERKAKEEEE
-357 AADEQAEK
+357 A
-365 DRQAAAAA
+365 RQAAAR
-373 AKEQEEWRKKH
+373 AKGEAERLKKWREEH

-396 AKEELLAM
+396 TKETLLRM
-404 AKDYT
+404 SKDYS
-409 EIRKLNEELKLLRE
+409 EIQRLNEELKLLRE
-423 RQQLLQGGGRPTDN
+423 RQELLKSGRRPTDN
-437 NIAEVDSYGIFKK
+437 NIAAIDGSGLKDSLAV
-450 AGNTP
+450 AGP
-455 GLEKMLESGI
+455 GI
-465 DTSGLK
+465 DTSALK
-471 ASTEDVNRWT
+471 ASTEEVNRWT

-584 LAAITRGSTSAGSG
+584 LAAITRGNSSAGSG

-613 SGAGYGGQIELSG
+613 AGAGYGGQIELSG

>member
-34 TAIGKIGAKMV
+34 TAVGKIGAKMV

-57 MFKASVDN
+57 MFKASVEN

-121 FRSVQGDVFKAT
+121 FRNVQGDVFKDT
-133 IKAAQD
+133 IRAAQD

-162 EVGLTMLRRSGV
+162 ETGLLALRRAGV
-174 VFTKEMTDGIKA
+174 VFSKETQDGIKA
-186 MVKEGKT
+186 LVKEGKT
-193 YEAQLLILEEVNK
+193 YEAQLLILEEVHK

-226 KNAFSDLTEYIGRS
+226 KNAFGDLTEYIGRS

-373 AKEQEEWRKKH
+373 AKEQAEWAKQH
-384 TGILNELKDEIA
+384 SGILNQLKDEIA
-396 AKEELLAM
+396 AKEQLLNM
-404 AKDYT
+404 ANDHT
-409 EIRKLNEELKLLRE
+409 EIARLQEELRLLKE
-423 RQQLLQGGGRPTDN
+423 RQKYITDGISTATIGAVKAPGNGVAEATVPISIDTTPLQHSTD
-437 NIAEVDSYGIFKK
+437 EVDDFIDKLKK
-450 AGNTP
+450 QQ
-455 GLEKMLESGI
+455 EKVEDISNGF
-465 DTSGLK
+465 
-471 ASTEDVNRWT
+471 ASALQN
-481 KSLYDSID
+481 
-489 VAQEFGAAIQ
+489 GM
-499 RGVLDAFDEL
+499 LDALDEL
-509 ANAIGTGDW
+509 AVAIGSGEW
-518 DTSALAKALLTP
+518 DTGAMLKALVTP
-530 LADAAISAG
+530 LADMAISAG
-539 TIILTTGEA
+539 VIVSGLGEAIQAMKTSLTTLQGPIA
-548 LTALKTALID
+548 IAAGAALI
-558 LFGGGPTGAML
+558 A
-569 AGGALLAVGFAAKAG
+569 AGVAAKAG
-584 LAAITRGSTSAGSG
+584 LAAIARNGGSASTSGSA
-598 GGNPYTYAGGYGAAA
+598 GNPYTYAGGYGAAA
-613 SGAGYGGQIELSG
+613 AGAGYGGQIELG
-626 SVTVKG
+626 GTVTVKG

>member
-34 TAIGKIGAKMV
+34 TAVGKIGAKMV

-57 MFKASVDN
+57 MFKASVEN

-121 FRSVQGDVFKAT
+121 FRNVQGDVFKDT
-133 IKAAQD
+133 IRAAQD

-162 EVGLTMLRRSGV
+162 ETGLLALRRAGV
-174 VFTKEMTDGIKA
+174 VFSKETQDGIKA
-186 MVKEGKT
+186 LVKEGKT
-193 YEAQLLILEEVNK
+193 YEAQLLILEEVHK

-226 KNAFSDLTEYIGRS
+226 KNAFGDLTEYIGRS

-357 AADEQAEK
+357 AADEQAER

-373 AKEQEEWRKKH
+373 AKEQAEWAKQH
-384 TGILNELKDEIA
+384 SGILNQLKDEIA
-396 AKEELLAM
+396 AKEQLLNM
-404 AKDYT
+404 ANDHT
-409 EIRKLNEELKLLRE
+409 EIARLQEELRLLKE
-423 RQQLLQGGGRPTDN
+423 RQKYITDGISTATIGAVKAPGNGVAEATVPISIDTTPLQHSTD
-437 NIAEVDSYGIFKK
+437 EVDAFIDKLKK
-450 AGNTP
+450 QQ
-455 GLEKMLESGI
+455 EKVEDISNGF
-465 DTSGLK
+465 
-471 ASTEDVNRWT
+471 ASALQN
-481 KSLYDSID
+481 
-489 VAQEFGAAIQ
+489 GM
-499 RGVLDAFDEL
+499 LDALDEL
-509 ANAIGTGDW
+509 AVAIGSGEW
-518 DTSALAKALLTP
+518 DTGAMLKALVTP
-530 LADAAISAG
+530 LADMAISAG
-539 TIILTTGEA
+539 VIVSGLGEA
-548 LTALKTALID
+548 IEAMKTSLTSLQGPIAIAAGAALI
-558 LFGGGPTGAML
+558 A
-569 AGGALLAVGFAAKAG
+569 AGVAAKAG
-584 LAAITRGSTSAGSG
+584 LAAIARNGGSGSTSGSA
-598 GGNPYTYAGGYGAAA
+598 GNPYTYAGGYGAAA
-613 SGAGYGGQIELSG
+613 AGAGYGGQIELSAN
-626 SVTVKG
+626 VTVKG

>member
-34 TAIGKIGAKMV
+34 TAVGKIGAKMV

-51 GVAVTR
+51 GVALTR

-65 YQQQEAANRKLQN
+65 FNQQQAANIKLQA
-78 ALRNTGSAI
+78 ALQKTGSAI
-87 GTNYDELKR
+87 GANYDELR
-96 YASELQRVNG
+96 QYASELQKVNG
-106 FADDATMNAMATLTT
+106 YADDATMSAMATLTT
-121 FRSVQGDVFKAT
+121 FRSVQGRVFKDT

-139 MAAFMGTDLNS
+139 MAAFMGTDLNT

-162 EVGLTMLRRSGV
+162 EIGITMLRRSGV
-174 VFTKEMTDGIKA
+174 IFTKEMTDGIKRLVA
-186 MVKEGKT
+186 EGKT
-193 YEAQLLILEEVNK
+193 AEAQMAILEEVNK
-206 RFGGAAAA
+206 RFGGEAAR
-214 QAETAAGQWQRV
+214 QAETTAGAWKRV
-226 KNAFSDLTEYIGRS
+226 GMAFSDLSEHIGAASNATRGLANSLASALETADQIIS
-240 SEASRGLAR
+240 SEALTRWEKFKVIFLGIGQAKAADKMVAFDKANREAAEHAAEYAKRQVEGITTIEEAQQRLAREEQGLAKATSDQR
-249 GLAETLEFADRIIS
+249 KAD
-263 AKSLSAWQKFWAII
+263 
-277 NSGSKAATEALEAED
+277 
-292 AERDRVAANVK
+292 
-303 RHTDTVMA
+303 H
-311 GVRSVEDARA
+311 RA
-321 ALAKQEQI
+321 AIDAIK
-329 YNEAQAKGWKDRAA
+329 A
-343 ESKGAVDA
+343 EMGA
-351 LNAYIT
+351 LNERKAKEEEE
-357 AADEQAEK
+357 A
-365 DRQAAAAA
+365 RQAAAR
-373 AKEQEEWRKKH
+373 AKEEAERLKKWREEH

-396 AKEELLAM
+396 AKETLLRM
-404 AKDYT
+404 SKDYS
-409 EIRKLNEELKLLRE
+409 EIQRLNEELKLLRE
-423 RQQLLQGGGRPTDN
+423 RQELLKSGRRPTDN
-437 NIAEVDSYGIFKK
+437 NIAAIDGSGLKDSLAV
-450 AGNTP
+450 AGP
-455 GLEKMLESGI
+455 GI
-465 DTSGLK
+465 DTSALK
-471 ASTEDVNRWT
+471 ASTEEVNRWT

-613 SGAGYGGQIELSG
+613 AGAGYGGQIELSG

>member
-57 MFKASVDN
+57 MFKASVEN

-373 AKEQEEWRKKH
+373 AKEQAEWAKQH
-384 TGILNELKDEIA
+384 SGILNQLKDEIA
-396 AKEELLAM
+396 AKEQLLNM
-404 AKDYT
+404 ANDHT
-409 EIRKLNEELKLLRE
+409 EIARLQEELRLLKE
-423 RQQLLQGGGRPTDN
+423 RQKYITDGISTATIGAVKAPGNGVAEATVPISIDTTPLQHSTD
-437 NIAEVDSYGIFKK
+437 EVDAFVDKLKK
-450 AGNTP
+450 QQ
-455 GLEKMLESGI
+455 EKVEDISNGF
-465 DTSGLK
+465 
-471 ASTEDVNRWT
+471 ASALQN
-481 KSLYDSID
+481 
-489 VAQEFGAAIQ
+489 GM
-499 RGVLDAFDEL
+499 LDALDEL
-509 ANAIGTGDW
+509 AVAIGSGEW
-518 DTSALAKALLTP
+518 DTGAMLKALVTP
-530 LADAAISAG
+530 LADMAISAG
-539 TIILTTGEA
+539 VIISGLGEAIQAMKTSLTTLQGPVA
-548 LTALKTALID
+548 IAAGAALI
-558 LFGGGPTGAML
+558 A
-569 AGGALLAVGFAAKAG
+569 AGVAAKAG
-584 LAAITRGSTSAGSG
+584 LAAIARNGGKGSTSG
-598 GGNPYTYAGGYGAAA
+598 GAGNPYTYAGGYGAAA
-613 SGAGYGGQIELSG
+613 AGAGYGGQIELSAN
-626 SVTVKG
+626 VTVKG

>member
-65 YQQQEAANRKLQN
+65 YRQQEAANRKLQN

-174 VFTKEMTDGIKA
+174 VFTQEMTDGIKA

-214 QAETAAGQWQRV
+214 QAETAAGQWKRV
-226 KNAFSDLTEYIGRS
+226 SNAFGDLTEHIGRS

-373 AKEQEEWRKKH
+373 AKEQAEWAKQH
-384 TGILNELKDEIA
+384 SGILNQLKDEIA
-396 AKEELLAM
+396 AKEQLLNM
-404 AKDYT
+404 ANDHT
-409 EIRKLNEELKLLRE
+409 EIARLQEELRLLKE
-423 RQQLLQGGGRPTDN
+423 RQKYITDGISTATIGAVKAPGNGVAEATVPISIDTTPLQHSTD
-437 NIAEVDSYGIFKK
+437 EVDAFVDKLKK
-450 AGNTP
+450 QQ
-455 GLEKMLESGI
+455 EKVEDISNGF
-465 DTSGLK
+465 
-471 ASTEDVNRWT
+471 ASALQN
-481 KSLYDSID
+481 
-489 VAQEFGAAIQ
+489 GM
-499 RGVLDAFDEL
+499 LDALDEL
-509 ANAIGTGDW
+509 AVAIGSGEW
-518 DTSALAKALLTP
+518 DTGAMLKALVTP
-530 LADAAISAG
+530 LADMAISAG
-539 TIILTTGEA
+539 VIISGLGEA
-548 LTALKTALID
+548 IEAMKTSLTSLQGPVAIAAGAALI
-558 LFGGGPTGAML
+558 A
-569 AGGALLAVGFAAKAG
+569 AGVAAKAG
-584 LAAITRGSTSAGSG
+584 LAAIARNGGSGSTSGSA
-598 GGNPYTYAGGYGAAA
+598 GNPYTYAGGYGAAA
-613 SGAGYGGQIELSG
+613 AGAGYGGQIELSG
-626 SVTVKG
+626 NVTVKG

>member
-57 MFKASVDN
+57 MFKASVEN

-121 FRSVQGDVFKAT
+121 FRSVQGDVFKDT

-373 AKEQEEWRKKH
+373 AKEQAEWAKQH
-384 TGILNELKDEIA
+384 SGILNQLKDEIA
-396 AKEELLAM
+396 AKEQLLNM
-404 AKDYT
+404 ANDHT
-409 EIRKLNEELKLLRE
+409 EIARLQEELRLLKE
-423 RQQLLQGGGRPTDN
+423 RQKYITDGISTATIGAVKAPGNGVAEATVPISIDTTPLQHSTD
-437 NIAEVDSYGIFKK
+437 EVDAFVDKLKK
-450 AGNTP
+450 QQ
-455 GLEKMLESGI
+455 EKVEDISNGF
-465 DTSGLK
+465 
-471 ASTEDVNRWT
+471 ASALQN
-481 KSLYDSID
+481 
-489 VAQEFGAAIQ
+489 GM
-499 RGVLDAFDEL
+499 LDALDEL
-509 ANAIGTGDW
+509 AVAIGSGEW
-518 DTSALAKALLTP
+518 DTGAMLKALVTP
-530 LADAAISAG
+530 LADMAISAG
-539 TIILTTGEA
+539 VIISGLGEA
-548 LTALKTALID
+548 IEAMKTSLTSLQGPVAIAAGAALI
-558 LFGGGPTGAML
+558 A
-569 AGGALLAVGFAAKAG
+569 AGVAAKAG
-584 LAAITRGSTSAGSG
+584 LAAIARNGGSGSTSGSA
-598 GGNPYTYAGGYGAAA
+598 GNPYTYAGGYGAAA
-613 SGAGYGGQIELSG
+613 AGAGYGGQIELSG
-626 SVTVKG
+626 SG
-632 QDIQIALDNYN
+632 CEHM
-643 NNRRR
+643 RRCAVQLYY